1 MDLKN
6 EDKPNVL
13 PENLSNVLLDDGYRD
28 YLGPDGTVKPSREHD
43 YEAYKWFVKN
53 ILMSVNH
60 ELTELLSKQVQ
71 NMGSEDFISKT
82 YTMSDEAFAILLV
95 VNYESRW
102 CNHVLHPTNDKNM
115 LATDPLYETKFTDSK
130 RGYCKLP
137 WTTEGIELYNTLVE
151 KVGRKRSNRLTG
163 VALESVLKKEFT
175 EKKKNKKRKQEV
187 IETKPVVGGALQR
200 KLAAL
205 KEKAVAV

>member
-82 YTMSDEAFAILLV
+82 YTTSDEAFAILLV

-102 CNHVLHPTNDKNM
+102 RNHVLHPTNDKNL
-115 LATDPLYETKFTDSK
+115 LATDPLYATKFTDSK

-151 KVGRKRSNRLTG
+151 KVGRRRSNWLTG

-205 KEKAVAV
+205 KAKAVAV